1 VIKNVIGAPSQAL
14 QIIFRMQGQKT
25 SQNRA
30 VKKVHFFKL
39 QYEFFFILTSPT
51 FKPHNFFKK
60 LFILIN
66 LK

>member
-39 QYEFFFILTSPT
+39 QYEVFFILTSPT
-51 FKPHNFFKK
+51 FKPHNFF
-60 LFILIN
+60 
-66 LK
+66 